1 MGKPLSTLSREDFAV
16 YENGIKQEISHFEP
30 VNAPINLVLMLD
42 LSGSTRDKREVML
55 NAARNFVDS
64 LSPQDRV
71 AVTAFTREYYVVS
84 DFTTD
89 RKLLKERI
97 SKLKKVQGGTSFY
110 DAMWTTLELL
120 SKVKDT
126 RKAIVVL
133 TDGVDEQL
141 IGDGEDG
148 SRRSFDELI
157 GRVSEE
163 DVTIYPI
170 HLNPELP
177 RILERINLPNLPEE
191 ARERLRDRR
200 LRPHATALKQL
211 EMMAEETAGVVFKA
225 NDESDLD
232 GVYQR
237 VAAELRLLY
246 SLAYSPESVE
256 KDGKFRKI
264 GVEVKRDGVITRTRR
279 GYYAK

>member
-1 MGKPLSTLSREDFAV
+1 
-16 YENGIKQEISHFEP
+16 
-30 VNAPINLVLMLD
+30 
-42 LSGSTRDKREVML
+42 
-55 NAARNFVDS
+55 
-64 LSPQDRV
+64 
-71 AVTAFTREYYVVS
+71 
-84 DFTTD
+84 
-89 RKLLKERI
+89 
-97 SKLKKVQGGTSFY
+97 
-110 DAMWTTLELL
+110 MWTTLELL

-126 RKAIVVL
+126 RKAVVVL

-141 IGDGEDG
+141 LGDGEDG

-157 GRVSEE
+157 GRISEE

-177 RILERINLPNLPEE
+177 RILERINIPNLPEE

-211 EMMAEETAGVVFKA
+211 ERMAEETSGVVFKA

-246 SLAYSPESVE
+246 SLAYSPESGE

-264 GVEVKRDGVITRTRR
+264 GVEVRRDGVITRTRR